1 MKIHSQQ
8 RINKDYLPESTLRG
22 SSVIIIVVGGMLILF
37 LFLLKL
43 NNSVFVE
50 AEILDA
56 EQPYPVFSLHNGVFR
71 PLVQDGEAI
80 GKGQW
85 LGYFEMD
92 YDFGNVML
100 FYQTIKKWN
109 SDSLVNESL
118 QKYMA
123 LSSFSSLPELI
134 EEPVLRLKLS
144 LLEYIVFV
152 KHEDYLHR
160 TRLQNFGIASQAIRE
175 EILKREIIDSLNRSF
190 TQLSGVRSRRDSLL
204 FRNQIISEMDA
215 EFSSM
220 EILREIRSIYEMQ
233 IDKVRTEREYSQLS
247 WDRREE
253 ILRFN
258 SLKDQLLNRIIDEFH
273 NVRSRFDIWKSRFIV
288 AAEYDGVVSIPVI
301 YNRYKAEIN
310 DILMTIFPLKGTGN
324 YSVYLKVP
332 RDKITYIK
340 SGNKV
345 SIRVDEYPYMEF
357 GTIQSEITHI
367 PLESD
372 GDFYICRAQLQQNL
386 MTNYKFELRTR
397 TRYAGIAEVSL
408 RKESL
413 ADKIG
418 RLIFWKYT
426 DYKT

>member
-37 LFLLKL
+37 LFMLKL
-43 NNSVFVE
+43 NNSVIVE
-50 AEILDA
+50 AEILDE
-56 EQPYPVFSLHNGVFR
+56 EQPHPVFSLHHGVFR
-71 PLVQDGEAI
+71 PLVRDGEAI
-80 GKGQW
+80 TTGQW

-92 YDFGNVML
+92 YDFGNIML
-100 FYQTIKKWN
+100 FYQSIKKWN
-109 SDSLVNESL
+109 NDSLVNEAL
-118 QKYMA
+118 KKYMT

-134 EEPVLRLKLS
+134 EEPVIRLKLS
-144 LLEYIVFV
+144 LLEYVVFV
-152 KHEDYLHR
+152 KHEEYLHR
-160 TRLQNFGIASQAIRE
+160 TRLQNFEIASKAIRE

-190 TQLSGVRSRRDSLL
+190 TQISGARSRRDSLL
-204 FRNQIISEMDA
+204 FSSQIISEMDA

-220 EILREIRSIYEMQ
+220 EILREIRSIYEKQ
-233 IDKVRTEREYSQLS
+233 IDKVRTEREYNQLNWES
-247 WDRREE
+247 REE
-253 ILRFN
+253 VLRFN

-288 AAEYDGVVSIPVI
+288 TAEYDGVVSIPVI
-301 YNRYKAEIN
+301 YNRYQTEIN
-310 DILMTIFPLKGTGN
+310 DVLMTIFPLKGTGN

-340 SGNKV
+340 SGNKA

-372 GDFYICRAQLQQNL
+372 GDFYICRAQLEQNL
-386 MTNYKFELRTR
+386 ITNYKIELRTR
-397 TRYAGIAEVSL
+397 TRYAGVAEVSL